1 MINKNAT
8 RHGEQLMDMVGG
20 EEGEGENGKSNKES
34 NITIFDGVLPYV
46 MVHYRM

>member
-20 EEGEGENGKSNKES
+20 EEVEGENGNSNMET
-34 NITIFDGVLPYV
+34 NITICDGVLPYV
-46 MVHYRM
+46 MVHYHM